1 MLNHSSRSLLA
12 VLMLCSAVVGCGG
25 DPEPT
30 RRVQLENGLLD
41 MMISELWELE
51 ENTDEG
57 RVYLHKEFENV
68 RLHLSTDTEDFG
80 NPLRVTAVKSMIGRE
95 LNLKYGGVSTRVS
108 LGGNAMIKYTRTV
121 VDEGGAELR
130 LEEWVV
136 AKPVGHSDIARVE
149 ISLRIP
155 AEAENHPSIPALIE
169 GLDKRVGDARIPRA

>member
-1 MLNHSSRSLLA
+1 MLIQISRSLLA
-12 VLMLCSAVVGCGG
+12 ALVLLAASFGCGG

-30 RRVQLENGLLD
+30 RRVQIGQGLLD
-41 MMISELWELE
+41 MVISDLWELE
-51 ENTDEG
+51 ESTEEG
-57 RVYLHKEFENV
+57 RVYIHKEFENV
-68 RLHLSTDTEDFG
+68 RLHFSSDTEDFG
-80 NPLRVTAVKSMIGRE
+80 NPLRVTDVKGLIGRE

-121 VDEGGAELR
+121 LDDDGAELR

-155 AEAENHPSIPALIE
+155 AQAENHPSIPALIE
-169 GLDKRVGDARIPRA
+169 GLDRQVGDARIPRA